1 MSKPC
6 FTWCSFTRFGEQ
18 GKVLLVCSGVLLE
31 LLDLVGIGGGT
42 KSLGISYHLSSFEC
56 PLEELVSVPC
66 ITIYY
71 CLIQIVNMLILTYF
85 YTDVMVPVFLTVKRL
100 ATTSGTITGTIA
112 TPRRWETSFVN
123 STMVSRNRLLHL
135 GRPPWFCWVLLGTI
149 VHAIVIPFAM
159 SLIIFTVLQ
168 GATLSRRPVS

>member
-1 MSKPC
+1 M
-6 FTWCSFTRFGEQ
+6 
-18 GKVLLVCSGVLLE
+18 LLVCSGVLLE

-112 TPRRWETSFVN
+112 TPRR
-123 STMVSRNRLLHL
+123 
-135 GRPPWFCWVLLGTI
+135 
-149 VHAIVIPFAM
+149 
-159 SLIIFTVLQ
+159 
-168 GATLSRRPVS
+168 